1 MILAVG
7 LGTGVFPDGA
17 QHLAQCDLAQ
27 RLDFQGQGAYQQF
40 VEHHA
45 QRVYANTSG
54 IPGAGTDD
62 PKPTAKRGTY
72 FRAALRP
79 LKKCITKEIT
89 ATISNR

>member
-1 MILAVG
+1 VILAVG

-27 RLDFQGQGAYQQF
+27 RLDIQGQGAYQQF

-62 PKPTAKRGTY
+62 PQANGQAGHLLSS
-72 FRAALRP
+72 RATTPEEVHHQR
-79 LKKCITKEIT
+79 
-89 ATISNR
+89 NHRYD